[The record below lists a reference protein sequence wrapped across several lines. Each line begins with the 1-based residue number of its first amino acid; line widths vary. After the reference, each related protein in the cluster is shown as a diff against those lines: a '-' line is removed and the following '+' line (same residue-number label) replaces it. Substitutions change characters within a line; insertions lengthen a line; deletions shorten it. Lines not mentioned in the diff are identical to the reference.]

1 MFGRRGRWAERL
13 DGGSGLSRSH
23 GEGFLEVLTA
33 MSAEPGLY
41 VMDEPDSALSS
52 TSCLVLLA
60 LLAEMRRAGKPG
72 RARPRTR
79 PCSRPCRGPGPLQFG
94 EDGVTAVDYD
104 ESELVTSWRAFL
116 DTPARHLRHLT

>member
-23 GEGFLEVLTA
+23 GEGFLQVLTA

-41 VMDEPDSALSS
+41 VMDEPDSALSFD
-52 TSCLVLLA
+52 SCLVLLA
-60 LLAEMRRAGKPG
+60 LLAEMRRAGSQVVLATHSPVLAALPG
-72 RARPRTR
+72 ARL
-79 PCSRPCRGPGPLQFG
+79 LQFG